1 MGDLNMPTMT
11 LDHPKKLNH
20 HDELK
25 RVILMPR
32 VHDTETD
39 AYAWIKRDLKEKG
52 WDVRNPARHP
62 HGEVYTQNE
71 VFNHQELGT
80 QLGRDQPENVVKITE
95 HDFWVIEAKRSHTQ
109 LQQALNQAKG
119 YANNINRSD
128 SIKAVIISGVAGN
141 EYDGYITKSVFFDG
155 TDFRLI
161 TINRREVTGLLQ
173 REVAKRIVR
182 ENEPNLEDIPID
194 KALFLYK
201 AEKINAILHLGA
213 INKNYRARVMAALL
227 LSLIDETPPNRNNPP
242 TILIDEI
249 NSRARRVLTLQGKGN
264 FADFIRIALPP
275 TEDNHAKFRNALVQT
290 MQELDSLEI
299 RSAMNSGTD
308 VLGEFYEVFLKYG
321 NGAKEIGIVL
331 TPRHITKFAAEVV
344 NVTLQDIVYDPTC
357 GTGGFLVAALDY
369 VKRNSNET
377 QLNRFKQ
384 YNVFGIDQEPE
395 VVALALVNM
404 IFRGD
409 GKTNITEG
417 NCFQKKLKSEVI
429 DGHPSA
435 TYVSLEESNENQEPV
450 TKVLM
455 NPPFALKTSDE
466 KEYKFVDHA
475 LKQMQDGGIFFSV
488 LPSSIMIKGG
498 KVLAWRRQL
507 LQHNTLLA
515 VITFPPDLFYP
526 IGQHTIGVFIKKGIP
541 HPSSQNVF
549 WIRAINDGLLKKKG
563 RRLPNLRA
571 SNDLERIKNSLKS
584 FIINPQIEIENIQ
597 EFQKASPIDLSD
609 RHLELVPEAH
619 LSSRVPTITDI
630 EDGMENLI
638 RQSVAY
644 MIKSRR
650 ENAFNGQ
657 ND

>member
-1 MGDLNMPTMT
+1 MGDLNMQTT

-20 HDELK
+20 YDELK
-25 RVILMPR
+25 RVILMPNA
-32 VHDTETD
+32 HDTETD

-52 WDVRNPARHP
+52 WDVKNPTRH
-62 HGEVYTQNE
+62 HQGEVYTQNE
-71 VFNHQELGT
+71 VFSHQELRT

-95 HDFWVIEAKRSHTQ
+95 NDFWVIEAKRAHTQ
-109 LQQALNQAKG
+109 LQQALDQAEG
-119 YANNINRSD
+119 YANNINRSS
-128 SIKAVIISGVAGN
+128 SIRAVIISGVAGN
-141 EYDGYITKSVFFDG
+141 EYDGYITKSMFFDG
-155 TDFRLI
+155 TDFRPI
-161 TINRREVTGLLQ
+161 RINRREVSGLLQ

-182 ENEPNLEDIPID
+182 ENEPELEDIPID
-194 KALFLYK
+194 KALFLSK

-242 TILIDEI
+242 TILIEEI

-264 FADFIRIALPP
+264 FANFIRIALPP

-369 VKRNSNET
+369 VRRNSNET

-384 YNVFGIDQEPE
+384 HNVFGIDQEPE

-417 NCFQKKLKSEVI
+417 NCFQKKLKSGVI
-429 DGHPSA
+429 GGHQSA
-435 TYVSLEESNENQEPV
+435 AYVSREESNENQEPV
-450 TKVLM
+450 RKVLM

-475 LKQMQDGGIFFSV
+475 LKQMQDGGILFSV

-526 IGQHTIGVFIKKGIP
+526 IGQHTIGVFVKKGTP
-541 HPSSQNVF
+541 HPNSQDVF

-563 RRLPNLRA
+563 RRLPNPRA
-571 SNDLERIKNSLKS
+571 PNDLESIKNSLKS

-597 EFQKASPIDLSD
+597 EFKKASPIDLSD

-619 LSSRVPTITDI
+619 LDSSVPTITDI
-630 EDGMENLI
+630 EEGMENLI
-638 RQSVAY
+638 RQNVAY

-650 ENAFNGQ
+650 ENALNGQ